1 MFTLDKKEYDET
13 KLDDKGKIAFN
24 NVKVLTKE
32 KNDLLHSLEK
42 NKILSNDLYNDMSDN
57 AGLDKWIQD
66 AFDGKM
72 NNCWKRMRSEWTT
85 KLMDDDSF
93 TDPIPSNQ
101 EAFVNLVTARSD
113 YKTRKQ
119 RDDA

>member
-42 NKILSNDLYNDMSDN
+42 NKKLSEHYSKILQDN
-57 AGLDKWIQD
+57 LPKEDK
-66 AFDGKM
+66 K
-72 NNCWKRMRSEWTT
+72 
-85 KLMDDDSF
+85 
-93 TDPIPSNQ
+93 
-101 EAFVNLVTARSD
+101 
-113 YKTRKQ
+113 
-119 RDDA
+119 